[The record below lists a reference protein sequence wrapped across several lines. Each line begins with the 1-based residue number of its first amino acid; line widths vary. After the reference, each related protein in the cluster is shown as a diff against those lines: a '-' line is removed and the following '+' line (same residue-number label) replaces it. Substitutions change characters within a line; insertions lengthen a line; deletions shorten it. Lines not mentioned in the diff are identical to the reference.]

1 MTTVKQIENIA
12 NAYGLNLFTYSPGDG
27 VTRYR
32 FARQFDGQTSYF
44 GGDGIVTLL
53 GRKEARLWL
62 LGYAD
67 AIDKV
72 RAPQVG
78 YTVQDF
84 IK

>member
-1 MTTVKQIENIA
+1 MTSVKQIANIA
-12 NAYGLNLFTYSPGDG
+12 NAYGLNLYTYSPGDG

-32 FARQFDGQTSYF
+32 FALQFEQDSYF
-44 GGDGIVTLL
+44 GGNGIATLL

-67 AIDKV
+67 AID
-72 RAPQVG
+72 RQRSAQVG

-84 IK
+84 IAH